1 MDDDAENMRPSTVV
15 HLPQC
20 NGGDTEPGAIHSD
33 SQSGPNH
40 PQVGL
45 EQGVLRLQRT
55 GALVAL

>member
-1 MDDDAENMRPSTVV
+1 MRPSTVV

-20 NGGDTEPGAIHSD
+20 NGGDTGPEAIHSD